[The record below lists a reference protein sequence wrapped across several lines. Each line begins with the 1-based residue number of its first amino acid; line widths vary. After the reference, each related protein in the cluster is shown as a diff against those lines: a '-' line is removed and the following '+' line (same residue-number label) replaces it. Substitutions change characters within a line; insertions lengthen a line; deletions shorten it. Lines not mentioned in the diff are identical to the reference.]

1 MDASARNR
9 LPAPQNAAR
18 TQQTTRSDAPPI
30 MSEIDGRVD
39 QIALVQDTLL
49 NGATP
54 TMIAGFAM
62 IIAQIQAQATYSDV
76 SLTITSRVGPIER
89 SATFRDG
96 AWHGYDLTHSLI
108 DPRSHLV
115 FGEPTRPP
123 MDQERSLRISQS
135 AVHTPTTTPLPS
147 PLPVQFSCTLP
158 MVPPPV
164 PLGGTE
170 NNTRAPHTCRKTAA
184 GHHCTRRT
192 ASPAGSADH
201 NVTRRPT
208 TTKLRG
214 RYWNRGPRH

>member
-18 TQQTTRSDAPPI
+18 AQQTTRSDAPPM

-39 QIALVQDTLL
+39 QLALVQDTLL

-62 IIAQIQAQATYSDV
+62 IIAQIQAQAAYPDV

-89 SATFRDG
+89 SAIFRDG

-123 MDQERSLRISQS
+123 MDQ
-135 AVHTPTTTPLPS
+135 
-147 PLPVQFSCTLP
+147 
-158 MVPPPV
+158 
-164 PLGGTE
+164 
-170 NNTRAPHTCRKTAA
+170 
-184 GHHCTRRT
+184 
-192 ASPAGSADH
+192 
-201 NVTRRPT
+201 
-208 TTKLRG
+208 
-214 RYWNRGPRH
+214 